1 MKTGILEKI
10 KTWVIVG
17 LFAIAFFGFMIFS
30 YKYKNLNKQ
39 YEQVIQEQID
49 YKRIIDSLYTAN
61 ELNIKIINDLNTEI
75 ETLNTKVSKLDKE
88 KKRLVKK
95 LKNSQNVVSTN
106 MSEATKL
113 LKKNLKNEKL

>member
-1 MKTGILEKI
+1 MKTEILEKI

-17 LFAIAFFGFMIFS
+17 LFAIVFFGFMIFS

-39 YEQVIQEQID
+39 YEQAIQEQVD
-49 YKRIIDSLYTAN
+49 YKRIIDSLSTVN
-61 ELNIKIINDLNTEI
+61 ELNIKIISDLNTEI

-95 LKNSQNVVSTN
+95 LKNSQNVVSNN
-106 MSEATKL
+106 MSEATEL